1 MGIVELIK
9 NKSKLLLNPKVLA
22 YTISR
27 KNPNPLLT
35 SPILIS
41 NKEAPAIDFFNGM
54 FKRFF

>member
-27 KNPNPLLT
+27 KKPKPLLT
-35 SPILIS
+35 SPIIRS
-41 NKEAPAIDFFNGM
+41 NKEAPAIDFFND
-54 FKRFF
+54 KIKIFF